1 MTTDLNRALRQY
13 LAALGSKG
21 GKATGKSKIRG
32 NSDHYRQLA
41 MMSAAVR
48 RAKAKQPQAVP

>member
-1 MTTDLNRALRQY
+1 M
-13 LAALGSKG
+13 LGSKG

-48 RAKAKQPQAVP
+48 RAKAKQQQAVP